1 MIFLPSRRW
10 LIVAGAL
17 SIIAPLSLWWR
28 GAGVVLFAADLC
40 WLLLW
45 VVDGALTPAGAP
57 CRSCRGAG
65 AAS

>member
-28 GAGVVLFAADLC
+28 GAGMVLFAADLC

-45 VVDGALTPAGAP
+45 VVDGALTPA
-57 CRSCRGAG
+57 R
-65 AAS
+65 